1 MFFLSKYAA
10 FLNWSVSNCMLVEAM
25 ELITQNQM
33 QKLTQQCQFDFSRT
47 AFMDMIHFS
56 TNFYCTATILTKPT
70 L

>member
-1 MFFLSKYAA
+1 
-10 FLNWSVSNCMLVEAM
+10 MLVEAK
-25 ELITQNQM
+25 ELTTQNQM

-56 TNFYCTATILTKPT
+56 TNFYYTATIVTKLT